1 MRLIFES
8 GTSSVLLN
16 GTPGKV
22 FHCTRG
28 VRQGDPLSPLL
39 FVLATD
45 FLQTLLNSAKNNNNL
60 TLPIPLHNDSGFPI
74 LQYANDTL
82 IFMHGDVNQLLHLK
96 ALLLSFAKTSS
107 LKVNFEKSFLVPIN
121 VSDERMQILAS
132 TFQCSIGSLP
142 FTYLGLPLS
151 ISRQTMANFW
161 PLLSK
166 CERRLVA
173 FSSFLSEVG
182 RLELTKVV
190 LTSFPTYAMCSFM
203 LPKIVLKQIDKYRK
217 HYLWCGYDLNNR
229 KPPEAPW
236 HMVCL
241 PKEEGGLG
249 VLDLNAQNR
258 SMLMKQLHKFFN
270 KAIVPW
276 IQLIWDHHFVRGKLP
291 FHGKAAKG
299 SLWWCNLLK
308 LLLSLKEVAHPLLKD
323 GTTCLLWHDTWDGQV
338 WTQTHPELFSFA
350 RNKFIYVSTAA
361 STPLLQDLFFLSLSS
376 EAFSQFQL
384 LSKAL

>member
-96 ALLLSFAKTSS
+96 AILLSFAETSG
-107 LKVNFEKSFLVPIN
+107 LKVNFEKSFMVPIN
-121 VSDERMQILAS
+121 VNDERMQILAS
-132 TFQCSIGSLP
+132 TFQCSIGFLP

-151 ISRQTMANFW
+151 ISRLTMADFW
-161 PLLSK
+161 PLVSK
-166 CERRLVA
+166 CERRLAV

-182 RLELTKVV
+182 RLELTNVV
-190 LTSFPTYAMCSFM
+190 LTSLPTYAMCSFM
-203 LPKIVLKQIDKYRK
+203 LPKIVLKQIDRYRK
-217 HYLWCGYDLNNR
+217 HCLWRGSDLNNR
-229 KPPEAPW
+229 KPPKAP
-236 HMVCL
+236 
-241 PKEEGGLG
+241 
-249 VLDLNAQNR
+249 
-258 SMLMKQLHKFFN
+258 
-270 KAIVPW
+270 
-276 IQLIWDHHFVRGKLP
+276 
-291 FHGKAAKG
+291 
-299 SLWWCNLLK
+299 
-308 LLLSLKEVAHPLLKD
+308 
-323 GTTCLLWHDTWDGQV
+323 
-338 WTQTHPELFSFA
+338 
-350 RNKFIYVSTAA
+350 
-361 STPLLQDLFFLSLSS
+361 
-376 EAFSQFQL
+376 
-384 LSKAL
+384 